1 MASQAFVDSVIKEI
15 IQPGVDQLME
25 SRYFT
30 ELRQGKL
37 STRRLQGWAIQHY
50 IHKLAIASLEN
61 EHEDAELTQLRV
73 FVCLSLLVSDCSHC
87 SH

>member
-15 IQPGVDQLME
+15 IQPGVERLME

-37 STRRLQGWAIQHY
+37 STRRLQGGRS
-50 IHKLAIASLEN
+50 SL
-61 EHEDAELTQLRV
+61 HPQRSAAQGLRSLHGQKRSRARSLQL
-73 FVCLSLLVSDCSHC
+73 FSLSVE
-87 SH
+87 

>member
-15 IQPGVDQLME
+15 IQPGVERLME

-37 STRRLQGWAIQHY
+37 STRRLQGWAI
-50 IHKLAIASLEN
+50 
-61 EHEDAELTQLRV
+61 
-73 FVCLSLLVSDCSHC
+73 
-87 SH
+87 